1 MKKILLTTDFSDN
14 AEQAI
19 EYAMHLFKYDDCQ
32 FYVLHVLKSSTFISD
47 DLMSMQPS
55 SNLYE
60 QLISSAKL
68 KLENY
73 IKDIT
78 SKHNN
83 ILHKFIPIV
92 DYDNL
97 VAAIKQVAEKQSI
110 ELVVMGTKGASNKV
124 RRLFGTNTIHV
135 IQGCT
140 LPVLAIPDKY
150 MFKPIEK
157 VIFTSNY
164 EMEYTYTELKA
175 LVDLVEHH
183 DYKIDIL
190 HLSETNMLSPEQEA
204 VKTSLQNCFKN
215 ATHRFIELETEG
227 FLKIITQFIKSN
239 NIDLYAMVN
248 RKHAF
253 WERLFTEQKI
263 EKVAYNMTIP
273 FLVM

>member
-19 EYAMHLFKYDDCQ
+19 EYAIHLFKYDDCQ

-97 VAAIKQVAEKQSI
+97 VAAIKQVAEKQRI
-110 ELVVMGTKGASNKV
+110 ELVVMGTKGASNKA

-150 MFKPIEK
+150 TFKPIEK
-157 VIFTSNY
+157 VMFTSNY
-164 EMEYTYTELKA
+164 EMEYNYTDLKA
-175 LVDLVEHH
+175 LIDLVEHN

-190 HLSETNMLSPEQEA
+190 HLGESNLLSLEQES

-215 ATHRFIELETEG
+215 VNHQFIELETKE

-248 RKHAF
+248 RKHGF